1 MAGDSNVLEVSS
13 LSVVYKTEGDDL
25 PVLRD
30 INLRIEPGQVY
41 GLVGES
47 GSGKSTLGFSLMR
60 YLPAE
65 GRVTSGSIK
74 LDSKDLTQLGKPNLR
89 AIWGNDIALVPQDP
103 FSSLNPSI
111 RIGEQM
117 SEVFRVHQ
125 QVSKKEAS
133 EMALDWIKRVRRP
146 PKEIASK
153 YPHEL
158 SGGQKQRV
166 LVAMAL
172 SNKPRLLVLDEP
184 TTSLDVT
191 TEVVV
196 IDLLR
201 DLMRDEGTAALFI
214 THNLGLVAGLTDRV
228 AVLYAGELVEDATTQ
243 ELYARP
249 IHPYTQGLLR
259 SVPKLRY
266 SEIDAEF
273 VGIAGTPPPLAD
285 LPSGCVFAP
294 RCALSIDICHELRP
308 PIRHLSDDHYVR
320 CHRSAEIERGE
331 IVLPMQR
338 TRPLEDSAQANQ
350 PILTVSDLDVTYRGS
365 RLGLKGLLGRRQELR
380 AVDGV
385 SISIGK
391 SRTLGIVGES
401 GSGKSSLAMAVM
413 GLVGSS
419 STEMTLLGVELS
431 QEVRR
436 RSPQTLKSLQMVF
449 QSQDELF
456 SPYLRVAQILSRP
469 LRNLLGA
476 TKEAAQAR
484 VAPLLDMVGLQKNF
498 GRRYPRQPSGGER
511 QRVAIAQAFAAN
523 PNLLIADEPV
533 SALDVSVQAN
543 ILNLLKQLRREHET
557 SGVVI
562 SHDIAVVMYLADE
575 VAVMYLGQIMQFCD
589 SDRLLLPPYHP
600 YTEALFS
607 AIPVADPNHRERA
620 NRLEGDI
627 ATPLA
632 RPTGCPFHTRCPRVV
647 GDICRDVAP
656 PVQASPGG
664 GQIRCHIPIEQLRT
678 SQKTFFPKEDSL
690 GSM

>member
-1 MAGDSNVLEVSS
+1 VAGDSNVLEVSN
-13 LSVVYKTEGDDL
+13 LSVVYKTEGEDL

-30 INLRIEPGQVY
+30 IDLRIQPGQ
-41 GLVGES
+41 VGES
-47 GSGKSTLGFSLMR
+47 GSGKSTLGYSLMR

-74 LDSKDLTQLGKPNLR
+74 LESNDLTHLAKSDLR
-89 AIWGNDIALVPQDP
+89 TIWGNEIALVPQDP

-125 QVSKKEAS
+125 QVSKNEAR
-133 EMALDWIKRVRRP
+133 EKAIDWIKRVRLP
-146 PKEIASK
+146 PEEIASK

-158 SGGQKQRV
+158 SGGQKQRI

-172 SNKPRLLVLDEP
+172 SNQPRLLVLDEP

-196 IDLLR
+196 LDLLH

-214 THNLGLVAGLTDRV
+214 THNLALVAGITDRV

-266 SEIDAEF
+266 SKIDAEL
-273 VGIAGTPPPLAD
+273 VGISGTPPSLAN
-285 LPSGCVFAP
+285 LPAECVFAP

-308 PIRHLSDDHYVR
+308 PIRYLSDSHYVR
-320 CHRSAEIERGE
+320 RHRSAEIENGE

-338 TRPLEDSAQANQ
+338 AQPLEVSAPTTL
-350 PILTVSDLDVTYRGS
+350 PILTVSDLEVTYRGR
-365 RLGLKGLLGRRQELR
+365 RLGLKGFLGRSQELR

-385 SISIGK
+385 SVSIGR
-391 SRTLGIVGES
+391 SHTLGIVGES
-401 GSGKSSLAMAVM
+401 GSGKSSMAMAVM

-419 STEMTLLGVELS
+419 STEMTLLGEELS
-431 QEVRR
+431 KDVRR
-436 RSPQTLKSLQMVF
+436 RSLQTLKSLQMVF

-469 LRNLLGA
+469 LQNLLGA
-476 TKEAAQAR
+476 TKEAAQTR
-484 VAPLLDMVGLQKNF
+484 VTSLLDMVGLQKNF
-498 GRRYPRQPSGGER
+498 GRRYPRQLSGGER
-511 QRVAIAQAFAAN
+511 QRVAIAQAFAAD

-557 SGVVI
+557 AGVVI
-562 SHDIAVVMYLADE
+562 SHDIAVVIYLSDA

-589 SDRLLLPPYHP
+589 SDQLLLPPYHP

-647 GDICRDVAP
+647 GDICRDVPP

-664 GQIRCHIPIEQLRT
+664 G
-678 SQKTFFPKEDSL
+678 
-690 GSM
+690 